1 VYFDISGVNDTVRVS
16 AKIREAFYS
25 CSDAI
30 PVPDITLISRF
41 PLIKVQGQSAAEAT
55 DFIEAHLRRAQ
66 WDGWQLGNK
75 WALMDGWRNEY
86 ELSRGGET
94 TKMCFDM
101 RPCLIMDRMELTML
115 TMLAG
120 RTSGETFVK
129 QQARLLVEI
138 DQTRRAPAGS
148 KLQQAVK
155 AEKKHQLSVKVIAT
169 MILLSMPTTSA
180 IVYYLTNS
188 GVLAT
193 IGFFS
198 PIVLYKLWGVWL
210 IFDTQRLLRDSKR
223 KFPDV

>member
-1 VYFDISGVNDTVRVS
+1 
-16 AKIREAFYS
+16 
-25 CSDAI
+25 
-30 PVPDITLISRF
+30 
-41 PLIKVQGQSAAEAT
+41 
-55 DFIEAHLRRAQ
+55 
-66 WDGWQLGNK
+66 
-75 WALMDGWRNEY
+75 
-86 ELSRGGET
+86 
-94 TKMCFDM
+94 MCFDM

-129 QQARLLVEI
+129 QQAWLLVEI

-188 GVLAT
+188 GVIAT